1 MSDQL
6 PKPFVRMRDD
16 YPQIAAA
23 YDSLGEATG
32 TAGPLDET
40 SQHLVKLGMSIAAGL
55 EGATHSHTRRALK
68 AGVSPEAIRQVA
80 LLGIS
85 TLGLPRAMMGLTW
98 INDILDQK

>member
-6 PKPFVRMRDD
+6 PKPFVQMRDD

-23 YDSLGEATG
+23 YDSLGEAAG
-32 TAGPLDET
+32 AAGPLDET

-55 EGATHSHTRRALK
+55 EGAAHSHTRRALE
-68 AGVSPEAIRQVA
+68 AGASPETIRQVA
-80 LLGIS
+80 LLAIT

-98 INDILDQK
+98 INDILDAK